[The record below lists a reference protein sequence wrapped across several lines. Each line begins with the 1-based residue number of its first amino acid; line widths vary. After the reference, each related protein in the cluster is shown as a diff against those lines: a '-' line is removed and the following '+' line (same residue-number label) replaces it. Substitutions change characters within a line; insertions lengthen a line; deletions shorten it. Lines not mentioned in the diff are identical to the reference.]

1 MSGNSAV
8 PSEKKKRYRG
18 LTREQIHAMGP
29 LTFGF
34 DIGIASV
41 GWAVLCDT
49 RIVDLGVRCFDAA
62 EDPKTGDSLGA
73 KWRTLKVA
81 RRRLF
86 RRADRLKQLL
96 RLFVKEGLLAKAD
109 HALLAAPPT
118 EEGETNYRTPWALRS
133 RGLDERLLPDDWAR
147 VIYHLVKR
155 RGFLSTRKAERV
167 QKEATTSAAKEKQGL
182 LSGVARTAKLLGEGD
197 AKRFRTLGE
206 MAVKSLEFA
215 DAKRNK
221 AGEYKRSFDRT
232 LLLDELRMLFDN
244 QRALGSKHASVE
256 FQAVVEE
263 LFSRQ
268 KQAVTGEAML
278 KLMARCTLE
287 PAEFRAP
294 KFSYSAERFIW
305 LGKLAN
311 LRIVEFGERR
321 PLSSGERQLALNL
334 PYEKKTGKIT
344 YKQLRTK
351 IGLPSL
357 EESPAIGFAGLSY
370 GTKKNSKDE
379 LTNPEEATL
388 VQLRAWPALRGALL
402 EANLETSWQKLS
414 NDPAQMD
421 QVAYVLSVFQSDDE
435 IRPELVALGFSSS
448 EIEALLTLDFKGF
461 VMLSAKAIRNLL
473 PHMEAG
479 LRYDEACTCAGYS
492 HHKPQGES
500 KSLGLLPKFAYEDI
514 RNPVVFRA
522 LNQARNV
529 LNALIRAYGSPATV
543 SVELARDLSKSFDER
558 RDISRDQEA
567 YRKQRENAEK
577 LFTEHFEGRTP
588 NPRNQDLLKYRLY
601 AEQDGKCAYSLQPLS
616 LERIVEQGYCEVDHA
631 LPRSRSFDD
640 SMNNKVLVLTQENRN
655 KLNKTPFEY
664 LGGESDSPAWRAF
677 EGYVIG
683 NKKFRKAK
691 KDRLLRRVFDDAAAE
706 GFKERNLNDTRWVVR
721 LFANRVKDSLRFA
734 PDALGAVSKAPV
746 LTPSGGF
753 TSFLRARWGLHK
765 DREASDLHHAQ
776 DACVIA
782 AATPALIKR
791 VSDYNRKRE
800 TLEILPGGAI
810 VNTDTGEVLKD
821 AKAYF
826 PEPWRHFRDEVLARL
841 SHEPHKAVP
850 LAVQSYDE
858 AMVAALKPVL
868 ISRAVKRRAGGA
880 VHQDTVRSIK
890 PHLGALTSSK
900 RTRLADLNLA
910 KLDQIVGAQDLRNA
924 GLMHVLRSR
933 LMSFGGDGKKA
944 FADTQPPVHKPRR
957 DGTDGPLI
965 RSVQLKDVQKG
976 GVPVRG
982 GVADQASM
990 WRVDVFRKDG
1000 KHYLVPIYQADR
1012 RKGAALPNR
1021 AVTPGVTRE
1030 QWTAMVN
1037 TDFLFSLYA
1046 NDLLLLKQTE
1056 QKQFFGY
1063 FGGLDI
1069 ATNSISVIS
1078 HDRNANSGKD
1088 GTWRSLGVKTALAIT
1103 KSNVD
1108 VLGNTHRVERETRH
1122 DLA

>member
-1 MSGNSAV
+1 M
-8 PSEKKKRYRG
+8 
-18 LTREQIHAMGP
+18 T
-29 LTFGF
+29 
-34 DIGIASV
+34 
-41 GWAVLCDT
+41 
-49 RIVDLGVRCFDAA
+49 
-62 EDPKTGDSLGA
+62 
-73 KWRTLKVA
+73 
-81 RRRLF
+81 
-86 RRADRLKQLL
+86 
-96 RLFVKEGLLAKAD
+96 KAD

-118 EEGETNYRTPWALRS
+118 AEGETNYRTPWALRS

-182 LSGVARTAKLLGEGD
+182 ISGVARTAKLLGEGD

-206 MAVKSLEFA
+206 VAFKSLEFA

-221 AGEYKRSFDRT
+221 AGEYKRSFDRA
-232 LLLDELRMLFDN
+232 LLLDELRMLFDK
-244 QRALGSKHASVE
+244 QRSLGSKHASVE
-256 FQAVVEE
+256 FQTVVEE

-278 KLMARCTLE
+278 KRMARCTLE

-334 PYEKKTGKIT
+334 PYENKTGKIT

-351 IGLPSL
+351 ISLPSL

-379 LTNPEEATL
+379 LTNPEDATL
-388 VQLRAWPALRGALL
+388 VQLRAWPALRGSLL
-402 EANLETSWQKLS
+402 DANLETSWQKLS
-414 NDPAQMD
+414 NDPGQMD
-421 QVAYVLSVFQSDDE
+421 QVAYVLSVFQNDDE
-435 IRPELVALGFSSS
+435 IRPELVSLGFSSN
-448 EIEALLTLDFKGF
+448 EIEALLTLDFTGF
-461 VMLSAKAIRNLL
+461 VMLSVKAIRNFL
-473 PHMEAG
+473 PHMETG
-479 LRYDEACTCAGYS
+479 LRYDEACTCAGYN
-492 HHKPQGES
+492 HYKPKGES
-500 KSLGLLPKFAYEDI
+500 KGLGLLPKFPYEDI

-577 LFTEHFEGRTP
+577 LFAEHFEGRSP

-616 LERIVEQGYCEVDHA
+616 LERIIEQGYCEVDHT

-640 SMNNKVLVLTQENRN
+640 SMNNKVLVLTHENRN
-655 KLNKTPFEY
+655 KLNKTPYEY

-677 EGYVIG
+677 EGFVIG

-734 PDALGAVSKAPV
+734 PDASGTVSKTAV

-782 AATPALIKR
+782 AASPALIKR

-800 TLEILPGGAI
+800 TLEILPGGAM
-810 VNTDTGEVLKD
+810 VDTNTGEVLKD

-841 SHEPHKAVP
+841 SHEPHKVVP
-850 LAVQSYDE
+850 LAVQSYDDE
-858 AMVAALKPVL
+858 TVGALKPVL
-868 ISRAVKRRAGGA
+868 ISRAVKRAVSGDAHEAGILPPINPKTLKTVKSIRLSKLTIPLLDKA
-880 VHQDTVRSIK
+880 VGISD
-890 PHLGALTSSK
+890 A
-900 RTRLADLNLA
+900 
-910 KLDQIVGAQDLRNA
+910 RNN
-924 GLMHVLRSR
+924 GLYAILRSR
-933 LMSFGGDGKKA
+933 LEAAGGDPSKA
-944 FADTQPPVHKPRR
+944 FAEPVYKPSGQHRIAPIVRSINVHMTQNS
-957 DGTDGPLI
+957 GTT
-965 RSVQLKDVQKG
+965 
-976 GVPVRG
+976 VRG
-982 GVADQASM
+982 GVAALGEMTYVRLFKVKNS
-990 WRVDVFRKDG
+990 FELYPE
-1000 KHYLVPIYQADR
+1000 YLVHAE
-1012 RKGAALPNR
+1012 NR
-1021 AVTPGVTRE
+1021 FGIPSPPSDAT
-1030 QWTAMVN
+1030 
-1037 TDFLFSLYA
+1037 FLFNIYK
-1046 NDLLLLKQTE
+1046 NDYLEIKFSKE
-1056 QKQFFGY
+1056 H
-1063 FGGLDI
+1063 FGGFFVMFESDGRVTLRRHDQPKVDKKMPQF
-1069 ATNSISVIS
+1069 NYFRRSISSAIS
-1078 HDRNANSGKD
+1078 VDKFN
-1088 GTWRSLGVKTALAIT
+1088 I
-1103 KSNVD
+1103 D
-1108 VLGNTHRVERETRH
+1108 VLGQRYETRRT
-1122 DLA
+1122 